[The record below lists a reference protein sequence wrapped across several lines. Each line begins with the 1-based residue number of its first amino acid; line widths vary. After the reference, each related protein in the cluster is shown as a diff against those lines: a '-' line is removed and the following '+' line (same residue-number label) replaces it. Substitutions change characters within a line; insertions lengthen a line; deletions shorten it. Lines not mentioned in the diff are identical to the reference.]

1 MTGERTPSIYL
12 IAGEPSGDAIGGRL
26 MDALIERTGGKLRFA
41 GVGGARMAAR
51 GLESLFPMSDL
62 SLFGAAEVL
71 PKVPL
76 ILRRVRETVAD
87 IRAARPDAVVS
98 IDVPGFAFRVQRKI
112 KDMPVKRIHY
122 VAPTVWAYR
131 PGRAKDIAGFLDHLL
146 VLLPFEPPY
155 FEREGLASTFVGHPV
170 VEEGAALG
178 DGQRYRT
185 AHGIAPHRPI
195 LCVLAGSRRGEID
208 TLLPVFGKVLE
219 RVAAQVPDLHLAV
232 PTVPHVEAAVR
243 AAAADWPLPATV
255 TTDALEKYDAF
266 AASRAALAA
275 SGTVSLEL
283 TLARVPMVVAYR
295 LNQLT
300 HLWLR
305 PQIRVS
311 YASLVNILLDRP
323 VVPEFLQADCR
334 PEKIAPALLELI
346 EESTAREAQIA
357 GLAEGAAAFDPVGE
371 APSLRAADA
380 ILKVVGSGL
389 SR

>member
-1 MTGERTPSIYL
+1 MTGGRAPLIYL

-26 MDALIERTGGKLRFA
+26 MDALIERTGGQLRFA

-112 KDMPVKRIHY
+112 KDLPVKRIHY

-155 FEREGLASTFVGHPV
+155 FEREGLDSTFVGHPV

-185 AHGIAPHRPI
+185 AHGIAPNRRI

-243 AAAADWPLPATV
+243 AAAAAWPLPATV
-255 TTDALEKYDAF
+255 TTDAPDKYDAF

-283 TLARVPMVVAYR
+283 TLAGVPMVVAYR

-323 VVPEFLQADCR
+323 VVPEFLQGDCR
-334 PEKIAPALLELI
+334 PERIAPALLELL
-346 EESTAREAQIA
+346 EEGAVREAQLA
-357 GLAEGAAAFDPVGE
+357 GLAEGSAAFDPGGE

-380 ILKVVGSGL
+380 ILKVVGSG
-389 SR
+389 SRR

>member
-1 MTGERTPSIYL
+1 MTCDRPPLIYL

-26 MDALIERTGGKLRFA
+26 MDALLERTGGKIRFA

-51 GLESLFPMSDL
+51 GLDSLFPMSDL
-62 SLFGAAEVL
+62 TLFGAAEVL
-71 PKVPL
+71 PKVPR

-87 IRAARPDAVVS
+87 IRGARPDAVVS
-98 IDVPGFAFRVQRKI
+98 IDVPGFAFRVQRRLT
-112 KDMPVKRIHY
+112 DLPLKRIHY

-131 PGRAKDIAGFLDHLL
+131 PGRARTIARFLDHLL

-155 FEREGLASTFVGHPV
+155 FEREGLASSFVGHPV

-178 DGQRYRT
+178 DGGRYR
-185 AHGIAPHRPI
+185 AVHGIAPDRPV
-195 LCVLAGSRRGEID
+195 LCVLAGSRGSEIGA
-208 TLLPVFGKVLE
+208 LLPVFGKVLE
-219 RVAAQVPDLHLAV
+219 RVAARNPDLHLAM

-243 AAAADWPLPATV
+243 EAAASWPLPATV
-255 TTDALEKYDAF
+255 TTDAQDKYDAF

-295 LNQLT
+295 LNRLT
-300 HLWLR
+300 YLWLR

-323 VVPEFLQADCR
+323 VVPEFLQDDCR
-334 PEKIAPALLELI
+334 PERIAPALLDLL
-346 EESTAREAQIA
+346 SGGAVRDAQLA
-357 GLAEGAAAFDPVGE
+357 GLAEGAAAFDPGGE

-380 ILKVVGSGL
+380 ILKVLGRD
-389 SR
+389 SRG

>member
-1 MTGERTPSIYL
+1 MTGDRSPLIYL

-26 MDALIERTGGKLRFA
+26 MDALIERTGGRLRFA
-41 GVGGARMAAR
+41 GIGGARMAAR

-62 SLFGAAEVL
+62 SLFGAAEVV

-87 IRAARPDAVVS
+87 IRVVRPDAVVS
-98 IDVPGFAFRVQRKI
+98 IDVPGFSFRVQRKL
-112 KDMPVKRIHY
+112 KDLPVKRIHY

-131 PGRAKDIAGFLDHLL
+131 PGRARAIAGFLDHLL
-146 VLLPFEPPY
+146 ALLPFEPPY

-170 VEEGAALG
+170 VEEGASLG
-178 DGQRYRT
+178 DGQRYRAT
-185 AHGIAPHRPI
+185 HGIAPDRPI
-195 LCVLAGSRRGEID
+195 LCVLAGSRRGE
-208 TLLPVFGKVLE
+208 TGALLPIFGKVLE
-219 RVAAQVPDLHLAV
+219 RIAARVPDLHLAL

-243 AAAADWPLPATV
+243 EAAAGWPLPATV
-255 TTDALEKYDAF
+255 TTDAHEKYDAF

-295 LNQLT
+295 LNPLT
-300 HLWLR
+300 YLWLR

-334 PEKIAPALLELI
+334 AEKIAPALLELL
-346 EESTAREAQIA
+346 EDGVAREAQLA
-357 GLAEGAAAFDPVGE
+357 SLAEGSAAFDPAGE

-380 ILKVVGSGL
+380 ILEVIGNGP

>member
-1 MTGERTPSIYL
+1 MT
-12 IAGEPSGDAIGGRL
+12 
-26 MDALIERTGGKLRFA
+26 
-41 GVGGARMAAR
+41 AR

-62 SLFGAAEVL
+62 SLFGATEVL

-87 IRAARPDAVVS
+87 IRAAQPDAVVS

-185 AHGIAPHRPI
+185 AYDIAPHRPI

-243 AAAADWPLPATV
+243 AAAADWPLPVTV
-255 TTDALEKYDAF
+255 TTEALEKYDAF

-334 PEKIAPALLELI
+334 PEKIAPALLKLI
-346 EESTAREAQIA
+346 EESTAREAQLA

-380 ILKVVGSGL
+380 ILKVVGSGR